1 MRDIVD
7 TKTRQDMKN
16 KAQNS
21 QLSSR
26 RDKRNMN
33 SRGRGHVL
41 DVQQVSAKLRDWKH
55 SEYIV
60 WL

>member
-26 RDKRNMN
+26 RDKRDMN

-41 DVQQVSAKLRDWKH
+41 DVQQVSAKLRD
-55 SEYIV
+55 
-60 WL
+60 